1 MDNRAHHLE
10 VEYIKENKKI
20 YDELNNLWKKPL
32 NEFQI
37 IVM

>member
-20 YDELNNLWKKPL
+20 YDELNNLSGKTIK
-32 NEFQI
+32 
-37 IVM
+37 